1 MEIIGRLSMMLPE
14 QRGES
19 ARGPWVRGGFVI
31 DTEEQFSRK
40 IAFSVWGEDRL
51 MAVKNIALGTQIKV
65 VFNIESREYQD
76 RWYTDCRCTNVET
89 FTSAMPQTPYGQA
102 QQGYQMPPQGYGQP
116 MGQPQMQ
123 PQGYAQP
130 TAQSQ
135 MPQQPQ
141 MAQQQPAYQQPVQPQ
156 MPQQEAQ
163 VQYQQPP
170 AAPQSMGGT
179 IEQAP
184 MPEDEDDLP
193 F

>member
-40 IAFSVWGEDRL
+40 IAFSVWGEERL

-89 FTSAMPQTPYGQA
+89 FTSAMPQTPYGQP
-102 QQGYQMPPQGYGQP
+102 QQGYQMPPQGYGQT

-123 PQGYAQP
+123 PQSYAP
-130 TAQSQ
+130 SMGQSQ
-135 MPQQPQ
+135 M
-141 MAQQQPAYQQPVQPQ
+141 QQQPAYQQTTQQQMQP
-156 MPQQEAQ
+156 QEAQ

-170 AAPQSMGGT
+170 ATPQSMGGT